1 MNKIKSLC
9 LFRKIKSCRAE
20 VRFPSLL
27 LLCFLLH
34 SALLPAQPADELAV
48 ETDLIRQMLSHWQQ
62 QSGWQQLSYT
72 LTPWMAGGAEH
83 LPECLQPVHHEL
95 AKRASQPWGRYQFR
109 FTCDE
114 PNWTFRARVDV
125 SATLP
130 VWTLTQGLKKGQAVT
145 AAHLQLMPVALD
157 KVQGQITT
165 AEKDWLGYRAKHSLS
180 AGQVL
185 QEKDL
190 LAPLLIHKGDTV
202 VMRVEAEG
210 MFATTKGEAMA
221 DGILGAQI
229 DVRNLSSQKVV
240 QGLVTNSGEVTIRY

>member
-1 MNKIKSLC
+1 M
-9 LFRKIKSCRAE
+9 
-20 VRFPSLL
+20 
-27 LLCFLLH
+27 
-34 SALLPAQPADELAV
+34 
-48 ETDLIRQMLSHWQQ
+48 
-62 QSGWQQLSYT
+62 
-72 LTPWMAGGAEH
+72 
-83 LPECLQPVHHEL
+83 
-95 AKRASQPWGRYQFR
+95 
-109 FTCDE
+109 
-114 PNWTFRARVDV
+114 
-125 SATLP
+125 
-130 VWTLTQGLKKGQAVT
+130 T